1 MWARNWG
8 WTIARGVLAIIFGLI
23 ALFKPGITWVVLMSF
38 FAAYALVDGIA
49 ALVAA
54 LSPRAPADRPWGM
67 LLLEGVLGI
76 AVAVL
81 WFIWPQR
88 TSLAF
93 LYVLGTWAVLGGI
106 LEIGSAIRLR
116 RIIQHE
122 WMLALAGLL
131 SIAFGV
137 IVFMRP
143 PAAALAL
150 VWWIGSYA
158 IVFGALLIGVGIR
171 MRRLVGPGRPR
182 REVPVGAGLHQQQ
195 HT

>member
-1 MWARNWG
+1 
-8 WTIARGVLAIIFGLI
+8 
-23 ALFKPGITWVVLMSF
+23 
-38 FAAYALVDGIA
+38 
-49 ALVAA
+49 
-54 LSPRAPADRPWGM
+54 M
-67 LLLEGVLGI
+67 LLLEGMLGI
-76 AVAVL
+76 AVAVV
-81 WFIWPQR
+81 WVIWPLR

-122 WMLALAGLL
+122 WMLAFAGLL

-158 IVFGALLIGVGIR
+158 IVFGAVLIGVGIH
-171 MRRLVGPGRPR
+171 MRRLAGPSRPR
-182 REVPVGAGLHQQQ
+182 REVAVGVGFHRQQ